1 MVFTVSVATGEILD
15 YEGKSLL
22 RKQCALKDHSEKHS
36 PEYLAW
42 KESRQR
48 HCQVNH
54 VSSLEEMESL
64 GPKDIFSSS
73 IEKSLRE
80 MGTFCC
86 LKNMPGILWYA
97 TVWCPLQQ

>member
-15 YEGKSLL
+15 YEMIMIM
-22 RKQCALKDHSEKHS
+22 KHS

-64 GPKDIFSSS
+64 GPIDIFSSS

-86 LKNMPGILWYA
+86 LKNMAGILWYA